1 MLAEE
6 TGQAAKTER
15 VDPGFVR
22 SLFDRIAP
30 VYDPMNLL
38 ISFGLNWPWKRA
50 TVRLAGT
57 ATPGAKVLDL
67 CCGSGDLALISA
79 RLVGP
84 SGKVVGLDFSPRMLE
99 IFRRRLARLSSE
111 GRAGELSP
119 VELVMGD
126 ATDLSAFPEDSFDL
140 VTIGFG
146 LRNLADPEACL
157 RESLRVLRPGGA
169 MSILDLSK
177 PVHPL
182 IYPGY
187 LIHMWV
193 VLPILSTLTT
203 GSPRNYLWLVRS
215 LSRFPDRRGLKRMME
230 AVGFVKV
237 SVYPLAGGVAAIHVG
252 RKPLRH

>member
-6 TGQAAKTER
+6 SGQATESER

-22 SLFDRIAP
+22 ALFDRIAP

-38 ISFGLNWPWKRA
+38 ISFGLNHRWKRA

-57 ATPGAKVLDL
+57 ATPGARVLDL

-84 SGKVVGLDFSPRMLE
+84 GGRVVGLDFSPRMLE
-99 IFRRRLARLSSE
+99 VFRRRLARLSRE
-111 GRAGELSP
+111 GKGAVLAP

-126 ATDLSAFPEDSFDL
+126 ATDLSAFPEASFNL
-140 VTIGFG
+140 ITIGFG

-187 LIHMWV
+187 LVHMWV

-203 GSPRNYLWLVRS
+203 GSPKNYLWLVRS
-215 LSRFPDRRGLKRMME
+215 LGRFPDREGLKRMME
-230 AVGFVKV
+230 SVGFVKV
-237 SVYPLAGGVAAIHVG
+237 SVHPLAGGVAAIHVG
-252 RKPLRH
+252 RKPG